1 MAFSASTASVDA
13 NAQHAPH
20 CCWSLM
26 GVRKSFQSREVTVSG
41 GGFEG
46 EMEEDVVMVFVSEM
60 EDETVRDDVGDFD

>member
-1 MAFSASTASVDA
+1 
-13 NAQHAPH
+13 
-20 CCWSLM
+20 M